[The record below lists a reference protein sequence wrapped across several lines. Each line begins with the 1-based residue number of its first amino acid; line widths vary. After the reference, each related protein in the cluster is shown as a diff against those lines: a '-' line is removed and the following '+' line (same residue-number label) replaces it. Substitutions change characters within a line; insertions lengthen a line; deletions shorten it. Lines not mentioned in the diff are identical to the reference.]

1 MPGTSVDYEA
11 FFLSH
16 LDMIEGVIAWVVRRY
31 HLSRA
36 DADEFASHVR
46 LRLVDRDYEILRRF
60 EQRSTLRTYLTT
72 VVQRLFLD
80 WRIAQW
86 GKWRPSSEA
95 RRLGPIAMRLEQLV
109 RCNGLTFDEAVSVLQ
124 TNERVAETRDELYA
138 MFARMP
144 ARVDRR
150 PVDEEALATL
160 AAHGADADRG
170 VIAQERGAQAARTR
184 EALQM
189 ALAALPSQ
197 DRLIVRMR
205 FEDGFSIADIA
216 RALHL
221 DQKPLYRRLEQILRR
236 LREALLA
243 AGVDAGAVVDLFD
256 GPLLDGT
263 MVHGP
268 PVPVGNVERES
279 V

>member
-1 MPGTSVDYEA
+1 MDYEA

-16 LDMIEGVIAWVVRRY
+16 LDLIDGVIAWVTRRY
-31 HLSRA
+31 HLSHA

-46 LRLVDRDYEILRRF
+46 LRFVDRDYEILRRF
-60 EQRSTLRTYLTT
+60 EQRSALRTYLTT

-109 RCNGLTFDEAVSVLQ
+109 KYTGLTFDEAVSVLQ
-124 TNERVAETRDELYA
+124 TNERVAETRDQLYA
-138 MFARMP
+138 MFARLP
-144 ARVDRR
+144 VRVDRR
-150 PVDEEALATL
+150 PVDEEALATV
-160 AAHGADADRG
+160 AALGADADRT
-170 VIAQERGAQAARTR
+170 VMAQERDARAVR
-184 EALQM
+184 ARHVLRR
-189 ALAALPSQ
+189 ALAVLPPQ

-205 FEDGFSIADIA
+205 FEDGLSVADIA

-221 DQKPLYRRLEQILRR
+221 DQKPLYRRLEQILRH

-243 AGVDAGAVVDLFD
+243 GGVDHGSVADLFD
-256 GPLLDGT
+256 SQFPDGT

-268 PVPVGNVERES
+268 PDLAAKVKSES